1 MHFAENF
8 LLHSRIIP
16 DPKKNYRTLA
26 NTTKLKID
34 LTQGTL
40 DVEGSERFVK
50 EIYKEFKERLEGPG
64 KRRKGKGPK
73 NSSSAKPST
82 RKAPAGHKPKLVQEL
97 NLKPQGKTSLQDFF
111 RSFKKL
117 SRNEKFLVY
126 VIYMKDHLGL
136 TKITADHIYT
146 CMREVHDKVPATLKQ
161 IISNAKTKTGWFEI
175 RNGTIT
181 YSSAGKQYYE
191 SELKRKL
198 KAA

>member
-1 MHFAENF
+1 M
-8 LLHSRIIP
+8 
-16 DPKKNYRTLA
+16 
-26 NTTKLKID
+26 
-34 LTQGTL
+34 
-40 DVEGSERFVK
+40 EGSERFVK

-64 KRRKGKGPK
+64 KPRKRRGSKK
-73 NSSSAKPST
+73 NSPTTTNTGKTPT
-82 RKAPAGHKPKLVQEL
+82 GYKPKLVQDL

-126 VIYMKDHLGL
+126 VIYLKDHLGL